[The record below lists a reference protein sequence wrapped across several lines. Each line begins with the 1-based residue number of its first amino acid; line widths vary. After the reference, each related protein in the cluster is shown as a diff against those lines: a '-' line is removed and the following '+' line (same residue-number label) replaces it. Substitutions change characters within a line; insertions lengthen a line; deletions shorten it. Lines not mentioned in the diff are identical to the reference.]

1 MLNRESLLFSP
12 TREGVPSSDDNFYA
26 SDILAGQ
33 EALEQ
38 EARETLPFEFK
49 ECTYDLGY
57 IRQPLYA
64 CLTCLNHGAVCAACS
79 IACHGEHELVELFNR
94 RHFRCDCGTEKMGA
108 GSCCSISPR
117 EDLPVNS
124 ENKYD
129 ANFRGQFCFCGQ
141 PYDPHTETDSMYQC
155 LVCEDWIHHKCL
167 FGTHSDDNAAPLSE
181 DDFDMVICERC
192 VKGNE
197 GVRRIAERYAG
208 RDHSGVMLIDKEERV
223 LGVTKEF
230 LESRENDAGELGSDK
245 EDENGNETMLA
256 PNVINGGGSGATE
269 EEQKVE
275 AQQSEATES
284 KREAEGETE
293 DERATKKMKLD
304 GSSPPSSQPSL
315 QPTQS
320 TSTSSDIPSTSS
332 TAATSQPEPE
342 SSSSTSCTAPSIL
355 PSDDTPL
362 RKLEREGGR
371 VNVFLAND
379 WQSLWCRC
387 QACLP
392 MFYDFPYLLEE
403 EEEYAPP
410 EDEQAHK
417 STFDLGMDHLLNKMP
432 RAQALDSIRAFS
444 GLSDRIKDYLRPLAD
459 SGVSITKEH
468 IESFFA
474 EERERN
480 SAGQR

>member
-1 MLNRESLLFSP
+1 MLNRDSLLFSP

-38 EARETLPFEFK
+38 EARETLPFEFNQ
-49 ECTYDLGY
+49 CTYDLGY
-57 IRQPLYA
+57 IRQPLYS

-117 EDLPVNS
+117 DDAPVNI

-155 LVCEDWIHHKCL
+155 LVCEDWLHHKCL

-181 DDFDMVICERC
+181 EDFDMIICERC

-197 GVRRIAERYAG
+197 GVRKIAERYAG
-208 RDHSGVMLIDKEERV
+208 REGSGVMLIDKEDRV
-223 LGVTKEF
+223 SGMTREL
-230 LESRENDAGELGSDK
+230 LESRENNSGELGSDA
-245 EDENGNETMLA
+245 EDETGKEKLL
-256 PNVINGGGSGATE
+256 TE
-269 EEQKVE
+269 EGLTNGSVE
-275 AQQSEATES
+275 KTG
-284 KREAEGETE
+284 EAEESIASETKRKAGLSDE
-293 DERATKKMKLD
+293 ERAVKKPKANEE
-304 GSSPPSSQPSL
+304 PSSSSQISL
-315 QPTQS
+315 QS
-320 TSTSSDIPSTSS
+320 TSSSSRLSQPPSIAS
-332 TAATSQPEPE
+332 TSQPESTVP
-342 SSSSTSCTAPSIL
+342 SSTPSQSCSAPPIL
-355 PSDDTPL
+355 PLEETPL
-362 RKLEREGGR
+362 ADLKRDGGR
-371 VNVFLAND
+371 MNLFLAND
-379 WQSLWCRC
+379 WQTIWCRC
-387 QACLP
+387 EQCLP

-459 SGVSITKEH
+459 SGTSITKEH

-474 EERERN
+474 AERERN
-480 SAGQR
+480 AAVPRQ